1 MNLKGEERVKKKII
15 LFTTLLVIG
24 GSAGIY
30 TAFAAESEQAKQKQI
45 QQSEVK
51 KEKEAEEKKSMEKAA
66 EKLGVSMEGKTK
78 EEVKKEVNTA
88 RFEKRHDLL
97 IEYAKQRANE
107 KKRKKDEEII
117 LEIGRIQHGK

>member
-1 MNLKGEERVKKKII
+1 MKKKII

-30 TAFAAESEQAKQKQI
+30 TVFAAESEQLKQKQI

-51 KEKEAEEKKSMEKAA
+51 KVKEIEEKKSMEKAA
-66 EKLGVSMEGKTK
+66 EKLGVSTEGKTK
-78 EEVKKEVNTA
+78 EEVTKEVNTA

-97 IEYAKQRANE
+97 IEHAKQLGIDTAVE
-107 KKRKKDEEII
+107 PESE
-117 LEIGRIQHGK
+117 

>member
-1 MNLKGEERVKKKII
+1 MKMCVIMNLKGEERVKKKII

-45 QQSEVK
+45 Q
-51 KEKEAEEKKSMEKAA
+51 KKSMEKAA
-66 EKLGVSMEGKTK
+66 DKLGVSTEGKTK
-78 EEVKKEVNTA
+78 EEVAKEVNTA

-97 IEYAKQRANE
+97 IEHAKQLGIE
-107 KKRKKDEEII
+107 TEGKKDEEII
-117 LEIGRIQHGK
+117 LEIGKIQHGK

>member
-15 LFTTLLVIG
+15 LFITLLVIG

-51 KEKEAEEKKSMEKAA
+51 KVKEAEEKKSMEKAA
-66 EKLGVSMEGKTK
+66 KKL
-78 EEVKKEVNTA
+78 
-88 RFEKRHDLL
+88 
-97 IEYAKQRANE
+97 
-107 KKRKKDEEII
+107 
-117 LEIGRIQHGK
+117 

>member
-1 MNLKGEERVKKKII
+1 MKKKII

-30 TAFAAESEQAKQKQI
+30 TAFAAESEQLKQKQI

-51 KEKEAEEKKSMEKAA
+51 KVKEIEEKKSMEKAA
-66 EKLGVSMEGKTK
+66 EKLGVSTEGKTK
-78 EEVKKEVNTA
+78 EEVTKEVNTA

-97 IEYAKQRANE
+97 IEHA
-107 KKRKKDEEII
+107 
-117 LEIGRIQHGK
+117 